1 MRSGFPAILAGQGD
15 AGPVKKG
22 VRIMGK
28 AGLLVILALS
38 LVLLT
43 TGCRSPT
50 VEQSKAVRQTIV
62 VYGFSIEEEVLT
74 EGIFPAFQDYWQE
87 QAGQGVTFKGVFTGS
102 QDLAEEIVGG
112 AEADVAILSNEQHAL
127 WLHVN
132 DLIETDWQAF
142 PHQGIVSRSPLVI
155 AVRPD
160 NPLGIEDWA
169 DLCRPGVSLVH
180 PDPRTSGGAQWA
192 LLAEYGSAL
201 LDDAKGNAEAA
212 QWAIL
217 AGYSAFLDNVKDSAE
232 VAQEQLQGIWVNVVA
247 TPASSREALK
257 QFMFGVGDAMVTYEQ
272 DALLAKTRGVILE
285 IVTPRSTIV
294 SEHVAVI
301 VDQNVQPWEREVVEA
316 FVAFLWSD
324 MAQQAFT
331 RYYFRAVTNE
341 SFNQAVPEF
350 HEIERPF
357 TVRDLGGWGRA
368 YPEIIHGVWEEQ
380 IIK

>member
-1 MRSGFPAILAGQGD
+1 
-15 AGPVKKG
+15 
-22 VRIMGK
+22 MGK
-28 AGLLVILALS
+28 AALLVVVALS

-43 TGCRSPT
+43 IGCQPST
-50 VEQSKAVRQTIV
+50 VQQSKAIRQTIV

-74 EGIFPAFQDYWQE
+74 ERIFPAFQDYWQE
-87 QAGQGVTFKGVFTGS
+87 QTGQEQTRLEVTFKSVFTGS
-102 QDLAEEIVGG
+102 QDLAEEIIDG
-112 AEADVAILSNEQHAL
+112 APADVAILSNEQHAV

-132 DLIETDWQAF
+132 DLVETDWHAF

-155 AVRPD
+155 VVRPG

-169 DLCRPGVSLVH
+169 DLARPGVSLVH

-192 LLAEYGSAL
+192 LLAEYGSAW
-201 LDDAKGNAEAA
+201 LDD
-212 QWAIL
+212 
-217 AGYSAFLDNVKDSAE
+217 VKDSAE
-232 VAQEQLQGIWVNVVA
+232 VAQEQLRGIWVNVVA

-272 DALLAKTRGVILE
+272 DALLAKARGVTLE

-324 MAQQAFT
+324 VAQEAFA
-331 RYYFRAVTNE
+331 RYYFRAVTDE
-341 SFNQAVPEF
+341 AFNQAVPEF

-380 IIK
+380 IIE